1 MRYECEEIKLRE
13 EGSYEIDRKVVIA
26 LIKKALGRLEGVYA
40 IKRSLFGERVKVKQ
54 SGEKIRI
61 SLELIIK
68 EGSSIP
74 QVVEETQKEIKEEIQ
89 KTLNRAV
96 DRVDIKIKKIKAIS

>member
-1 MRYECEEIKLRE
+1 MSK
-13 EGSYEIDRKVVIA
+13 EGSYEIDSKVVVA

-40 IKRSLFGERVKVKQ
+40 VKRGLLGERVKVKQ
-54 SGEKIRI
+54 SGEKIKI

-74 QVVEETQKEIKEEIQ
+74 QVVEETQKEITEEIQ

-96 DRVDIKIKKIKAIS
+96 DRVNIKIKGIRPVS

>member
-1 MRYECEEIKLRE
+1 VRYECEGIKLKKE
-13 EGSYEIDRKVVIA
+13 ESYEIDGKVIIA
-26 LIKKALGRLEGVYA
+26 LIKKVLGKLEGVYA
-40 IKRSLFGERVKVKQ
+40 IKRGLFGERVKVKQ

-74 QVVEETQKEIKEEIQ
+74 QVVEETQEKIKEEVQ

>member
-1 MRYECEEIKLRE
+1 MRE

-40 IKRSLFGERVKVKQ
+40 VKRGLFGERVKVKQ

-74 QVVEETQKEIKEEIQ
+74 QVVEETQKEITEEIQ

-96 DRVDIKIKKIKAIS
+96 DRVNIKIKKIKPVS

>member
-1 MRYECEEIKLRE
+1 MRE
-13 EGSYEIDRKVVIA
+13 EGSYEIDREVVIV

-40 IKRSLFGERVKVKQ
+40 IKRGLLGERVKVKQ

-96 DRVDIKIKKIKAIS
+96 DRVYIKIKKIKAIS

>member
-1 MRYECEEIKLRE
+1 MKKEE
-13 EGSYEIDRKVVIA
+13 SYEIDGKVIIA
-26 LIKKALGRLEGVYA
+26 LIKKALGKLEGVYA
-40 IKRSLFGERVKVKQ
+40 IKRGLFGERVKVKQ

-74 QVVEETQKEIKEEIQ
+74 QVVEETQKEITEEIQ
-89 KTLNRAV
+89 KTLSRSV
-96 DRVDIKIKKIKAIS
+96 DRVDVKIKGIKPIS

>member
-1 MRYECEEIKLRE
+1 MRE

-26 LIKKALGRLEGVYA
+26 LTKKALGRLEGVYA
-40 IKRSLFGERVKVKQ
+40 IKRGLFGERVKVKQ

-74 QVVEETQKEIKEEIQ
+74 QVVEETQKEITEEIQ